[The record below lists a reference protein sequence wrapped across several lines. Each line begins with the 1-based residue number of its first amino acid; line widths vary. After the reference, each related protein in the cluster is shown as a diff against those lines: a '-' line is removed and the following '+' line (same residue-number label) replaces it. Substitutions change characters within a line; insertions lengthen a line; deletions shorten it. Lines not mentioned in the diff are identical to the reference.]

1 MEAMKLKSSSGLAKA
16 AGITLCLAGVLAI
29 ALYAGPLLS
38 PLNRHR
44 VLAGHGSKKAAA
56 AHGAVSKGLWV
67 TATFLMLLACVAWSL
82 WFIFQVNQFLL
93 FFLLFFFIHSS
104 VVQGLLLKEY
114 PNKLLAALIQCL
126 FVTIQSFVV
135 VVAMERD
142 HGFSRWKL
150 GLDLSLVAVAYSVRH
165 LKYSVAPSIS
175 CRHGAWA

>member
-93 FFLLFFFIHSS
+93 FFFLFFFIHSS
-104 VVQGLLLKEY
+104 VLQGKNRQKIIVSDGPIYEFW
-114 PNKLLAALIQCL
+114 NVK
-126 FVTIQSFVV
+126 
-135 VVAMERD
+135 
-142 HGFSRWKL
+142 FS
-150 GLDLSLVAVAYSVRH
+150 
-165 LKYSVAPSIS
+165 
-175 CRHGAWA
+175 

>member
-82 WFIFQVNQFLL
+82 WFIFQ
-93 FFLLFFFIHSS
+93 
-104 VVQGLLLKEY
+104 GLLLKEY